1 MKLTRRIPSALL
13 APMFITGGWDAAVR
27 PKGKAGKASVVTE
40 KVIENLGVATDTEQL
55 VRINGSVQVAAGVML
70 AAGILPRVAA
80 ATLAGSLVPTTLA
93 GHRFWAEEDPQVRV
107 AQRIQFLKNLA
118 MFGGLLLVVAG
129 AEPGFV
135 ERHRHSADD

>member
-13 APMFITGGWDAAVR
+13 APMFITAGWDAAIR
-27 PKGKAGKASVVTE
+27 PKGKAAKASVVTD
-40 KVIENLGVATDTEQL
+40 KVIETLGVPADTEQL
-55 VRINGSVQVAAGVML
+55 VRINGSVQVAAGAML
-70 AAGILPRVAA
+70 VAGILPRLAA

-118 MFGGLLLVVAG
+118 MLGGLLLVVVG
-129 AEPGFV
+129 GEPGFV
-135 ERHRHSADD
+135 ERHRHSDD